1 MPSDQ
6 EFTPNAVWA
15 SSAPSG
21 VEEELTLPSGQTCR
35 AKRMSIE
42 AMIQEG
48 LLANSD
54 ALTAVV
60 GKHIQTV
67 KGKKGKKSSP
77 APVQEVNPMSLMK
90 DPQAIK
96 DIIGMVDQLLP
107 HMIVSPVVM
116 LHYSQTKVG
125 KTTVTK
131 KLSQSERDEICK
143 ENADKVIVFTDQIG
157 FEDKMF
163 LFDWAAGGVGVML
176 AFRG

>member
-1 MPSDQ
+1 MPSS
-6 EFTPNAVWA
+6 EFAPNSVWA

-21 VEEELTLPSGQTCR
+21 QEEELTLPSGQTCR

-48 LLANSD
+48 LLAESD
-54 ALTAVV
+54 ALTAIVS
-60 GKHIQTV
+60 KHIQTV
-67 KGKKGKKSSP
+67 KGKKGKKA
-77 APVQEVNPMSLMK
+77 APVPEQEVNVMSLMK
-90 DPQAIK
+90 DPQAVK

-107 HMIVSPVVM
+107 HMVVSPVVM
-116 LHYSQTKVG
+116 LHYSTTTVGRTKV
-125 KTTVTK
+125 TK
-131 KLSQSERDEICK
+131 LLPEEKRQEIRE
-143 ENADKVIVFTDQIG
+143 ENPDKVIVFTDQIG